1 MKESNCSQQPDPN
14 VKFSGDTASL
24 MMISIFAERFI
35 DLDPSSSGAVGAL
48 TTLVVPGYNYGP
60 KDLTHV
66 QLAVHGPQESPD
78 SAGTSHTDSNQG
90 GSYPTDSKERQ
101 QQQKKRDKEAG
112 ITREVRKIIKPV
124 EDHHDDCGEDLTSIN
139 PDLDA
144 DLPHLVETSSDS
156 SDDDIEYF
164 HFYGPYTGEI
174 LYCLRQEDSFL
185 QLSYTYF
192 DDINHALAAFDA
204 SQHRTSRKKHRWGDA
219 DIAEIC
225 GGEARTTHLGLRR
238 HMRCGPNF
246 DIVTGFDLCNNSVA
260 KQAFEFFVKYK
271 VFVAV
276 MAPECGPY
284 GPMSNL
290 NWHLYPETMRRKEL
304 AVRPL
309 AHFCGKVA
317 QLQLAKGLHFIQEQ
331 PHPSKLYGVLP
342 WPTVIKDDRV
352 GQVIYDRCAAGLKVP
367 KGQHKGKFI
376 KKPSSMTSSHPDLTY
391 YFEGCQCHHR
401 QCQHLSGD
409 GHSIELKAAQVWTWK
424 EASNIIR
431 GVQRLKHTLSK
442 CKQVY
447 PVRTVDNI
455 IRAVPGAPLV
465 QVPPIVTCK
474 ACKAGWRNDH
484 FEHMRNVGCRYPGV
498 EPFIP
503 SCQACLDGKPRFAE
517 DSDGKPLHTN
527 EPDCWW
533 GDKPTRTPSQR
544 LREPRTGKHP
554 RDPARK
560 ASADPDGLA
569 RARGARKGKELG
581 IEGEK
586 PFDHGRDDLE
596 LQEGSQPLPME
607 KPRDDTSGPSSGSKE
622 VAPKAK
628 GNPLDEIKGPAD
640 PDDWSHFDVK
650 RVLRTL
656 RMCTLSQA
664 KVTLRK
670 LHIRWFHAS
679 AQTMENLLGRA
690 GVPKEHLDLIPS
702 ICQTCPVC
710 RDWAKPQP
718 ENVCSTDLPEFFN
731 QSVECDLMFVH
742 SNIIFHIIDRCTRW
756 YESQLVPDRQ
766 EETIMNALDQLWCKR
781 YGPPKVLHMDQE
793 AAVQIGRAFTDYFHR
808 KGIDYRP
815 RAKGQ
820 QVPYIDRRG
829 ALVREVIN
837 KIISQLKVEKIRM
850 PMDQILAEAQ
860 FVTNALL
867 TVNGS
872 TPYNAL
878 YGRVPLILPDL
889 NQVDAPNEESLDHP
903 GLIRHTFRLREIAV
917 GAMIAETALHRAQRA
932 LNTRTIPA
940 GEREKYQ
947 PGDLVDFYRPPGSKD
962 VSGWT
967 GPAKVIDPF
976 HLQDGT
982 ITIKH
987 VHRPIEVRIGDLRRH
1002 MSCLVYWQLAHPAS
1016 AVSNTVHS
1024 WTDVRMYIES
1034 HVPNG
1039 KGVLLGVHQSRDQ
1052 WVMTSQTPQ
1061 HQKFYHSV
1069 KVFLGKVLRRMDI
1082 VAIRVGKGCA
1092 KTPPLT
1098 CYEGAITMYWYL
1110 GTAHTQN
1117 IWSDMDANASSSSPE
1132 PGRVDWVELD
1142 PDNWTKI
1149 RFVQALFNYSVIT
1162 ASDDGPVITE
1172 RAPSSPNL
1180 AEDIPNPGDPLP
1192 SISEEDSVD
1201 SYFKMDGEL
1210 DEDMMKALKEANHY
1224 ASIMSDDLSTTYTS
1238 DSEPESDSFSYFSD
1252 EPPGSMQVALNA
1264 PDDYH
1269 VMSANVS
1276 VFLHAHSEL
1285 DRQEDVFEIYYEHG
1299 MHKIMRLD
1307 PADRVS
1313 PTMEEPMVCE
1323 QVFKASK
1330 HKNKA
1335 FKKAVVERKDH
1346 NLSPSEINSNW
1357 TEVAAAM
1364 QKELKT
1370 WVEMG
1375 CICRKP
1381 RDQARNVIDCRWVL
1395 KWKEDAEV
1403 KDASDS
1409 MKATV
1414 KRWVIRARLCLRGFK
1429 DLDAKGLESYAG
1441 TASRF
1446 TQRILVSEAVVRKWD
1461 LCTTDISKA
1470 FLQGVTYEE
1479 LAEAT
1484 GEPLREVNFYLPSYC
1499 YEFLRKLPGWEDFDP
1514 KTEVIHCV
1522 KPGTGCNDAPRC
1534 FSLKLSKVTRD
1545 LCKMQPCTTDGEI
1558 CLLHT
1563 DYQGKKVLKAMMCK
1577 HVDDLKLAGERE
1589 TIIQILKQIETV
1601 FGQLKIDWNSF
1612 TNCGVRHT
1620 QDPQTKEVKLDQD
1633 EYIKGIKTCISS
1645 EITRGASEVKAGP
1658 ELHAQYWSVLG
1669 AIAYAVLTRPD
1680 IAVFVSALQRWSHAP
1695 AIIHCKRLNAV
1706 VRWTQRNPRGICYR
1720 SLDGGSSRP
1729 TGSTVPTHLRQ
1740 ISDAAFKKEDTSGH
1754 SMRGACWVRC
1764 VGNTLEDMQKSS
1776 PGHLLEFVARSQRRV
1791 TRSTFTSE
1799 LQGGCDSVDKGF
1811 LLLQTLDEMQTGR
1824 ISAADALA
1832 RREHGGWAVPAAL
1845 YLDALSVFAS
1855 ITATFIKTPADNGV
1869 LVHCLYLREL
1879 LDNDVLF
1886 ALIWLDT
1893 RDMTSDGFTKGAV
1906 DRKALHDLMDGQIN
1920 FQHACKAFR
1929 AKHLIKQTPGK

>member
-1 MKESNCSQQPDPN
+1 M
-14 VKFSGDTASL
+14 
-24 MMISIFAERFI
+24 
-35 DLDPSSSGAVGAL
+35 
-48 TTLVVPGYNYGP
+48 
-60 KDLTHV
+60 H
-66 QLAVHGPQESPD
+66 
-78 SAGTSHTDSNQG
+78 
-90 GSYPTDSKERQ
+90 
-101 QQQKKRDKEAG
+101 
-112 ITREVRKIIKPV
+112 
-124 EDHHDDCGEDLTSIN
+124 
-139 PDLDA
+139 
-144 DLPHLVETSSDS
+144 
-156 SDDDIEYF
+156 
-164 HFYGPYTGEI
+164 
-174 LYCLRQEDSFL
+174 
-185 QLSYTYF
+185 
-192 DDINHALAAFDA
+192 
-204 SQHRTSRKKHRWGDA
+204 
-219 DIAEIC
+219 
-225 GGEARTTHLGLRR
+225 
-238 HMRCGPNF
+238 
-246 DIVTGFDLCNNSVA
+246 
-260 KQAFEFFVKYK
+260 
-271 VFVAV
+271 
-276 MAPECGPY
+276 
-284 GPMSNL
+284 
-290 NWHLYPETMRRKEL
+290 
-304 AVRPL
+304 
-309 AHFCGKVA
+309 
-317 QLQLAKGLHFIQEQ
+317 
-331 PHPSKLYGVLP
+331 
-342 WPTVIKDDRV
+342 
-352 GQVIYDRCAAGLKVP
+352 
-367 KGQHKGKFI
+367 
-376 KKPSSMTSSHPDLTY
+376 
-391 YFEGCQCHHR
+391 
-401 QCQHLSGD
+401 
-409 GHSIELKAAQVWTWK
+409 
-424 EASNIIR
+424 
-431 GVQRLKHTLSK
+431 
-442 CKQVY
+442 
-447 PVRTVDNI
+447 
-455 IRAVPGAPLV
+455 
-465 QVPPIVTCK
+465 
-474 ACKAGWRNDH
+474 
-484 FEHMRNVGCRYPGV
+484 
-498 EPFIP
+498 
-503 SCQACLDGKPRFAE
+503 
-517 DSDGKPLHTN
+517 
-527 EPDCWW
+527 
-533 GDKPTRTPSQR
+533 
-544 LREPRTGKHP
+544 
-554 RDPARK
+554 
-560 ASADPDGLA
+560 
-569 RARGARKGKELG
+569 
-581 IEGEK
+581 
-586 PFDHGRDDLE
+586 
-596 LQEGSQPLPME
+596 
-607 KPRDDTSGPSSGSKE
+607 
-622 VAPKAK
+622 
-628 GNPLDEIKGPAD
+628 
-640 PDDWSHFDVK
+640 
-650 RVLRTL
+650 
-656 RMCTLSQA
+656 
-664 KVTLRK
+664 
-670 LHIRWFHAS
+670 
-679 AQTMENLLGRA
+679 
-690 GVPKEHLDLIPS
+690 
-702 ICQTCPVC
+702 
-710 RDWAKPQP
+710 
-718 ENVCSTDLPEFFN
+718 
-731 QSVECDLMFVH
+731 
-742 SNIIFHIIDRCTRW
+742 
-756 YESQLVPDRQ
+756 
-766 EETIMNALDQLWCKR
+766 
-781 YGPPKVLHMDQE
+781 
-793 AAVQIGRAFTDYFHR
+793 
-808 KGIDYRP
+808 
-815 RAKGQ
+815 
-820 QVPYIDRRG
+820 
-829 ALVREVIN
+829 
-837 KIISQLKVEKIRM
+837 
-850 PMDQILAEAQ
+850 
-860 FVTNALL
+860 
-867 TVNGS
+867 
-872 TPYNAL
+872 
-878 YGRVPLILPDL
+878 
-889 NQVDAPNEESLDHP
+889 
-903 GLIRHTFRLREIAV
+903 
-917 GAMIAETALHRAQRA
+917 
-932 LNTRTIPA
+932 
-940 GEREKYQ
+940 
-947 PGDLVDFYRPPGSKD
+947 
-962 VSGWT
+962 
-967 GPAKVIDPF
+967 
-976 HLQDGT
+976 
-982 ITIKH
+982 
-987 VHRPIEVRIGDLRRH
+987 
-1002 MSCLVYWQLAHPAS
+1002 
-1016 AVSNTVHS
+1016 
-1024 WTDVRMYIES
+1024 
-1034 HVPNG
+1034 
-1039 KGVLLGVHQSRDQ
+1039 
-1052 WVMTSQTPQ
+1052 
-1061 HQKFYHSV
+1061 
-1069 KVFLGKVLRRMDI
+1069 
-1082 VAIRVGKGCA
+1082 
-1092 KTPPLT
+1092 
-1098 CYEGAITMYWYL
+1098 WYL
-1110 GTAHTQN
+1110 GQSLTQN
-1117 IWSDMDANASSSSPE
+1117 IWSDSASE
-1132 PGRVDWVELD
+1132 PGQVDWVELD

-1149 RFVQALFNYSVIT
+1149 RFVQALFNYSVVT

-1224 ASIMSDDLSTTYTS
+1224 ASVMSDDLSTTYTS

-1276 VFLHAHSEL
+1276 VSLHAHSEL
-1285 DRQEDVFEIYYEHG
+1285 DRQEDVLEIYYEHG

-1446 TQRILVSEAVVRKWD
+1446 TQRILVSEAVVRRWD
-1461 LCTTDISKA
+1461 FCTTDISKA

-1577 HVDDLKLAGERE
+1577 HVDDLKLAGQRE

-1879 LDNDVLF
+1879 LDNDVLH